1 MIQQKNIWEQKNATQ
16 PRTRL
21 IKTTWLLLDI
31 LQYHKSVFS
40 AGIWAS
46 CVSIIPY
53 KLRVVNAKKKPAECL
68 QQEWCTL
75 ENPSCLEFC
84 LSLVRRFQ
92 RLIHIHLNNRK
103 KKKEAANLPARGK
116 VTCWSQLSEG
126 LTLATSLRLSMPTCF
141 AAPASSASC
150 LPGCVFCS
158 PSATSCRFEK
168 DESSYSWSY
177 WSSLSWVASFSL
189 SPNTTCSKD
198 SNNRRERKSKREK
211 VVGLRFFPAAWSFKI
226 SVQKQE
232 ENCPKQLTGFV
243 NVWESNTC
251 ILEPCAVALSEWSSG
266 EALSAKWSCNSG
278 YTPLVHFIPIFV
290 KFPTTF
296 HQRFDLWLL
305 LTCLLVSGSLLT
317 YQDFA
322 LNQTLCFRNCS
333 QFSGHVSFCSEEDC
347 GASKCIA
354 YHLPNDLRMNQK
366 LPHLDIGT
374 GDPWCHSQ

>member
-1 MIQQKNIWEQKNATQ
+1 MWEQKNATQ

-84 LSLVRRFQ
+84 LFLVRRFQ
-92 RLIHIHLNNRK
+92 RLIHIHLNNR

-189 SPNTTCSKD
+189 SPDTTCSKD
-198 SNNRRERKSKREK
+198 SNNRRERKGERESGGPALFSRG
-211 VVGLRFFPAAWSFKI
+211 VV
-226 SVQKQE
+226 VQNKCSKQE

-243 NVWESNTC
+243 KVWESNTC
-251 ILEPCAVALSEWSSG
+251 ILEPCAVALSEWGSS
-266 EALSAKWSCNSG
+266 AAFSAKWSGNSG

-290 KFPTTF
+290 LS
-296 HQRFDLWLL
+296 QRHSTKDLIFDFLWL
-305 LTCLLVSGSLLT
+305 VYWSLDPYSPTKILHST
-317 YQDFA
+317 K
-322 LNQTLCFRNCS
+322 LCAFGTVHSFRDMS
-333 QFSGHVSFCSEEDC
+333 
-347 GASKCIA
+347 ASVRRKIVV
-354 YHLPNDLRMNQK
+354 LP
-366 LPHLDIGT
+366 
-374 GDPWCHSQ
+374 SA